1 MQNWNF
7 YKVSRFVPHSL
18 EISGIFC
25 QSDFMWNHF
34 GESRSSK
41 TAIFYNFRSTEFCS
55 LSRFQPS
62 KSAKI
67 HEELKFRASKGGKCP
82 IWRLHSATLISH
94 KIWVT
99 EKFYNFHT
107 VYQAIE
113 FDKPE
118 RWNTY
123 LTLLCLCTYIS
134 WNLCWVA
141 LRESAIL
148 NMIFLFT

>member
-7 YKVSRFVPHSL
+7 YKIFRFEPHSVG
-18 EISGIFC
+18 ISGFFC
-25 QSDFMWNHF
+25 HPDFTWNQFWIVLKLPYFAILGAMNFINMVGFSLQKMQKFMKNKKNSSAELLNVLKYLHF
-34 GESRSSK
+34 
-41 TAIFYNFRSTEFCS
+41 STLFSC
-55 LSRFQPS
+55 
-62 KSAKI
+62 
-67 HEELKFRASKGGKCP
+67 
-82 IWRLHSATLISH
+82 

-99 EKFYNFHT
+99 EKFCNFHT